1 MNSILEIPPVLLL
14 SGYDKTTAL
23 TYSLCISMYV
33 INTRSK
39 IMDIIS
45 LVLKAVAMGMAI
57 ASLVLGFFP
66 KETSVKTHITL
77 LSIGLTA
84 LAVASLQ

>member
-1 MNSILEIPPVLLL
+1 
-14 SGYDKTTAL
+14 
-23 TYSLCISMYV
+23 
-33 INTRSK
+33 
-39 IMDIIS
+39 MDIIS